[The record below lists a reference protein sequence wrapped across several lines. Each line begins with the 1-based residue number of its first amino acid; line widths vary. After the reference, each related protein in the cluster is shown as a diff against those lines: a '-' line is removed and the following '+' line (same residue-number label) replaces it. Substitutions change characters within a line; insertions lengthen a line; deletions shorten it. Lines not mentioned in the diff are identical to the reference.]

1 MSNSDNAA
9 ALAAAVWESQRI
21 LRNGDAK
28 KAQALVAELREILEA
43 PEVVQALE
51 RSRTDRE
58 VDGDE

>member
-1 MSNSDNAA
+1 VSNTADATV
-9 ALAAAVWESQRI
+9 LAAAVWESQRI

-58 VDGDE
+58 VDDE